1 MQKTWLACSL
11 AFWLIWICQFPL
23 NHWIALHTSWWDCV
37 SSGNIIT
44 WSNRCDICIQP
55 GSCKTMENS
64 PQPRWHSWLTTK
76 ISRLAT
82 IFERSSS
89 IIWCRCW
96 FSRWSCPCLS
106 FPPTG
111 PMHTDH
117 LSINR
122 PEKNFFTIISDVE
135 LEPDLNYSFLQSM
148 EAVVHLWNDQNAARN
163 TRSALQNLTHQWSPF
178 SNKSILLS
186 SSCTYSYLECL
197 KELNFASTE
206 FTSSKLTQ
214 LLALQRV

>member
-1 MQKTWLACSL
+1 MEERLLPFPPVAPVHQFSQYWHFPNNENSKRFAKEYFGKLQKRNNLPKFLFMTRGKIMQKTWFACSL

-76 ISRLAT
+76 ISRLTT

-117 LSINR
+117 
-122 PEKNFFTIISDVE
+122 
-135 LEPDLNYSFLQSM
+135 
-148 EAVVHLWNDQNAARN
+148 
-163 TRSALQNLTHQWSPF
+163 
-178 SNKSILLS
+178 
-186 SSCTYSYLECL
+186 
-197 KELNFASTE
+197 
-206 FTSSKLTQ
+206 
-214 LLALQRV
+214 